1 MLNIT
6 SVQPAVFVERSGR
19 SLCENQARSR
29 RRERHP
35 VAIDLIS
42 AYGPDASGKDSYIV
56 PFFKEIDPMV
66 RVVPNHCV
74 NVKCEFSTE
83 ECGPNVDDLAP
94 GEKEPASPISSKPSA
109 PVNLRK
115 ADPSQM
121 ACRCRFVSGRSAGP
135 FVHAGEM
142 RPGTSA
148 TRPKNV

>member
-1 MLNIT
+1 MVPETQRGGSAGGRPVDRLN
-6 SVQPAVFVERSGR
+6 P
-19 SLCENQARSR
+19 
-29 RRERHP
+29 
-35 VAIDLIS
+35 S
-42 AYGPDASGKDSYIV
+42 AAKGIV
-56 PFFKEIDPMV
+56 PTAPFGVGAHTNIGGLTP
-66 RVVPNHCV
+66 RP
-74 NVKCEFSTE
+74 ST
-83 ECGPNVDDLAP
+83 PSQILAARLLP

-135 FVHAGEM
+135 FVQAGEM